1 MDTNVGKHN
10 QTAERLLQIM
20 FFTLIISV
28 MNATIFNVVL
38 PSISKEFTLSASQV
52 SWITTGYGIMYA
64 IGSVTYG
71 KLADQY
77 RLKDLLTFGLIFMS
91 LGSLV
96 GLIATQYWMI
106 VVGRML
112 QAAGAAVIPSISM
125 IIPVKYFT
133 LENRGRAIGTMVS
146 GLALGTAIS
155 PIVASFVTGLLHWR
169 LLFCFSFLVLLTL
182 PFFRK
187 HLNDEP
193 SKTVSKMDFIGG
205 FLLSST
211 IVSVLLALTI
221 SSWIFFLIGLLLLI
235 LLILRIRL
243 ASEPFIQSSVF
254 QSKRYTISIVIAL
267 LATSLSAGIPF
278 ITPQLL
284 SNVNH
289 ISPTYIGFIMFPGT
303 VASALLGR
311 AGGKLA
317 DQKGNSFLFYLATI
331 PLLIAFCVLSILAG
345 MSPLFIWIFLT
356 LANMGQTFIQI
367 AMSNTVSSTLS
378 KEHEGI
384 GMGFFTMMTFIIGA
398 TSTTLISK
406 VLDFGSSIQLN
417 PLQVYKQTTIY
428 SNAFFMLTVVL
439 LLVVVLH
446 FTLFRA
452 NSDTV
457 LKSYEKL

>member
-10 QTAERLLQIM
+10 QTAERLLRIM

-71 KLADQY
+71 KLADRY

-133 LENRGRAIGTMVS
+133 LEYRGRAIGTMVS
-146 GLALGTAIS
+146 GLALGTAMS

-169 LLFCFSFLVLLTL
+169 LLFCFSFLVLIAL

-193 SKTVSKMDFIGG
+193 GKTVSKMDFIGG
-205 FLLSST
+205 FLLAST
-211 IVSVLLALTI
+211 IASVLLALTI
-221 SSWIFFLIGLLLLI
+221 DSWIFFLIGLLLLI

-243 ASEPFIQSSVF
+243 ATEPFIQSSLF
-254 QSKRYTISIVIAL
+254 QNKRYTISIVIAL

-289 ISPTYIGFIMFPGT
+289 ISPTYIGFIMFPGA

-317 DQKGNSFLFYLATI
+317 DQKGNSFLFYLA
-331 PLLIAFCVLSILAG
+331 
-345 MSPLFIWIFLT
+345 
-356 LANMGQTFIQI
+356 
-367 AMSNTVSSTLS
+367 
-378 KEHEGI
+378 
-384 GMGFFTMMTFIIGA
+384 
-398 TSTTLISK
+398 
-406 VLDFGSSIQLN
+406 
-417 PLQVYKQTTIY
+417 
-428 SNAFFMLTVVL
+428 
-439 LLVVVLH
+439 
-446 FTLFRA
+446 RA
-452 NSDTV
+452 QQAVNC
-457 LKSYEKL
+457 